1 MLSNG
6 ALLFFC
12 SSSALLLLLF
22 FCSSS
27 ALLLL
32 FFRSSNGSLQVQ
44 CVEVRCPM
52 SPLFLREY
60 MNGELN
66 SARQRALLYVTN
78 PRKVGTM
85 APSVTSSVRHR

>member
-1 MLSNG
+1 
-6 ALLFFC
+6 
-12 SSSALLLLLF
+12 
-22 FCSSS
+22 
-27 ALLLL
+27 
-32 FFRSSNGSLQVQ
+32 
-44 CVEVRCPM
+44 M